1 MRSRSQF
8 LNLFILLLWV
18 ILCAG
23 CTGRLLVKK
32 QPPKTLRTDHFV
44 MVTTVPGDTF
54 ASLAATYLKD
64 KNKAWQIAA
73 FNPTGNL
80 TPGKRVVIPLV
91 PLNPG
96 GLQKNGY
103 QTVPVLL
110 YTSVGAASSKSR
122 SISSRAFE
130 RQLDYLQNNG
140 YVTISLDL
148 FHGFLELED
157 QLPAKAVVISFDSTD
172 AWVHDIA
179 FAALRQRG
187 MQAAL
192 FIDPA
197 AVGRKGRLT
206 WGQLA
211 EMARSG
217 WSIGLFGPPLKA
229 PAKEDVKAC
238 LDGYEAALVRP
249 QAAFRRYL
257 KRPCRYFAYPHG
269 ESDDLTVALL
279 KKHGY
284 AAAFTRK
291 RGSNPFFVDNYQIK
305 RSIISGQYNLDRFRQ
320 NLITFRTAAL
330 Q

>member
-1 MRSRSQF
+1 M
-8 LNLFILLLWV
+8 
-18 ILCAG
+18 AE
-23 CTGRLLVKK
+23 K
-32 QPPKTLRTDHFV
+32 QPTGTLRTNHFV
-44 MVTTVPGDTF
+44 MVTTAPGDTF

-64 KNKAWQIAA
+64 KEKAWQIAA
-73 FNPTGNL
+73 FNPIENL
-80 TPGKRVVIPLV
+80 TPGKRIVIPLV
-91 PLNPG
+91 PLNRG

-110 YTSVGAASSKSR
+110 YTDVGAVSSKSQ
-122 SISSRAFE
+122 SISARAFQQ
-130 RQLDYLQNNG
+130 QLDFLQSNG
-140 YVTISLDL
+140 YITISLDL

-157 QLPAKAVVISFDSTD
+157 ELPPKAVVISFDSTD

-179 FAALRQRG
+179 FTALRQRG

-192 FIDPA
+192 FIDPE

-229 PAKEDVKAC
+229 PAKEDVKAR
-238 LDGYEAALVRP
+238 LEGYEAALVGP

-257 KRPCRYFAYPHG
+257 KQPCRYFAYPQG
-269 ESDDLTVALL
+269 ESNDLTIALL

-305 RSIISGQYNLDRFRQ
+305 RSMISGQYNLDRFRQ
-320 NLITFRTAAL
+320 NLTTFRTAAL